1 MTTFGSSQDLQASF
15 VNTEGTT
22 VQVGRTRVHGIYIDS
37 LATAGNLVLRDGSA
51 TGTVKFKVRTPAV
64 AESIVINFPGP
75 VLFKDGLHAAF
86 TTEHIHSVTVF
97 HSGGS
102 NS

>member
-22 VQVGRTRVHGIYIDS
+22 VQVGRTRVHGVYIDS
-37 LATAGNLVLRDGSA
+37 LATAGNLILRDGGAS
-51 TGTVKFKVRTPAV
+51 GTIKYKIRTPAK
-64 AESIVINFPGP
+64 ADPIVINFPGP
-75 VLFKDGLHAAF
+75 ILFKTDVYSAF
-86 TTEHIHSVTVF
+86 TTEHIHSVTVM